1 MNNENLVYSH
11 TAYFNI
17 LKTRGMQGLQKNMPL
32 WKFKLS
38 EEEYEALK
46 QTLRSH
52 TSDLARYGE
61 EAALCYAE
69 WWRRDYQGTIPSKED
84 VAMGIGLHRRL
95 GDDLYMAARKALLK
109 HGYTFLHSLKGTEY
123 FRTLLNQ
130 GGLPVNYIKN
140 SGNIG
145 YFSKFLKELVSE

>member
-1 MNNENLVYSH
+1 MNNENLEYSH

-46 QTLRSH
+46 QTLRCH

-69 WWRRDYQGTIPSKED
+69 WWRRDYPGDYPIQRGCCYGD
-84 VAMGIGLHRRL
+84 RL
-95 GDDLYMAARKALLK
+95 A
-109 HGYTFLHSLKGTEY
+109 
-123 FRTLLNQ
+123 
-130 GGLPVNYIKN
+130 
-140 SGNIG
+140 
-145 YFSKFLKELVSE
+145 

>member
-17 LKTRGMQGLQKNMPL
+17 LKTRGMQGLQKDMPL

-46 QTLRSH
+46 QTLRCH

-61 EAALCYAE
+61 EAACAMQNGGE
-69 WWRRDYQGTIPSKED
+69 ETI
-84 VAMGIGLHRRL
+84 
-95 GDDLYMAARKALLK
+95 
-109 HGYTFLHSLKGTEY
+109 
-123 FRTLLNQ
+123 
-130 GGLPVNYIKN
+130 GGLFHPKRMLLW
-140 SGNIG
+140 G
-145 YFSKFLKELVSE
+145 

>member
-52 TSDLARYGE
+52 TSDLA
-61 EAALCYAE
+61 
-69 WWRRDYQGTIPSKED
+69 
-84 VAMGIGLHRRL
+84 
-95 GDDLYMAARKALLK
+95 
-109 HGYTFLHSLKGTEY
+109 
-123 FRTLLNQ
+123 
-130 GGLPVNYIKN
+130 
-140 SGNIG
+140 
-145 YFSKFLKELVSE
+145 

>member
-17 LKTRGMQGLQKNMPL
+17 LKTRGMQGLQKDMPL

-46 QTLRSH
+46 QTLRCH

-61 EAALCYAE
+61 EAAFVLCRMVAK
-69 WWRRDYQGTIPSKED
+69 RLSGDYSIQRGCCYGD
-84 VAMGIGLHRRL
+84 RL
-95 GDDLYMAARKALLK
+95 A
-109 HGYTFLHSLKGTEY
+109 
-123 FRTLLNQ
+123 
-130 GGLPVNYIKN
+130 
-140 SGNIG
+140 
-145 YFSKFLKELVSE
+145 